1 MADTTETT
9 TPEQAVKPIG
19 LRVGQAA
26 AFVGLRR
33 SKFAALRRDGLV
45 PPPRVSMGRI
55 QIWYV
60 ADLERWLMSG
70 GAVEGT
76 SKKAKR
82 A

>member
-1 MADTTETT
+1 MPETTETT
-9 TPEQAVKPIG
+9 QPEQAVKPIG

-45 PPPRVSMGRI
+45 PAPRVSMGRI
-55 QIWYV
+55 QIWYA
-60 ADLERWLMSG
+60 ADLERWLLSG
-70 GAVEGT
+70 GSVEGT
-76 SKKAKR
+76 SKRAKR